1 MSESG
6 PSEAARSE
14 AARSEAARSEA
25 ARSEPA
31 PIVLNARQVFAI
43 RDFRL
48 LWFAHLISEFGNGLT
63 SIGLII
69 LVTNLTGATASVA
82 TMAFAVAFPQV
93 VFGLLAGVFVDRMDN
108 RRVMIGSDLIR
119 GLLVLGFIPAVASGQ
134 LWLMYLLGFAQ
145 ATVGTF
151 FIPARMSLTPVLVP
165 EHGLLAANSMMNT
178 GRVIATS
185 LGAGVVGVLIGFLHV
200 SWPIFVLDAA
210 TFFAS
215 VALVNAIRTRAP
227 IPEASADEPSSF
239 WAEFTE
245 GLTFIARS
253 PKLIGVIIAVGIGDL
268 GLGATQVLYAPFFL
282 KDLHIS
288 TAWLGPEEV
297 ILSVA
302 MAISGSVV
310 ALLAGKLKPELM
322 SPLGLIAVGIGTG
335 LVGLATSIWPVLIAA
350 AWIGLAL
357 TPNQSALSTIFQNSS
372 TREIRGRVGA
382 AIGTVSES
390 AAVISI
396 VATGVL
402 ADLIGLRTMFMAVGV
417 VVVLAGVVAWWLFHS
432 SDAQPVTNLA

>member
-1 MSESG
+1 MSEAIS
-6 PSEAARSE
+6 AT
-14 AARSEAARSEA
+14 
-25 ARSEPA
+25 
-31 PIVLNARQVFAI
+31 LNARQVFAI

-69 LVTNLTGATASVA
+69 LVTNLTGSTASVA
-82 TMAFAVAFPQV
+82 AMAFAVAFPQV
-93 VFGLLAGVFVDRMDN
+93 VFGLLAGVFVDRLDN
-108 RRVMIGSDLIR
+108 RRVMIISDLMR

-134 LWLMYLLGFAQ
+134 LWLMFVLGFVQ

-151 FIPARMSLTPVLVP
+151 FMPARMSLTPTLVP

-185 LGAGVVGVLIGFLHV
+185 LGAGAVAVLIGFLQV
-200 SWPIFVLDAA
+200 TWPIFLLDAI
-210 TFFAS
+210 TFFTSA
-215 VALVNAIRTRAP
+215 ALVRAILARAP
-227 IPEASADEPSSF
+227 IPEATDDKPSSF
-239 WAEFTE
+239 WAEFRE
-245 GLTFIARS
+245 GITFIARS

-268 GLGATQVLYAPFFL
+268 GLGATQVLYAPYFL
-282 KDLHIS
+282 KDLRVS
-288 TAWLGPEEV
+288 TAWLGPQEV
-297 ILSVA
+297 TLSLA
-302 MAISGSVV
+302 MAISGSLV

-335 LVGLATSIWPVLIAA
+335 LVGLATSVWPILIAA

-396 VATGVL
+396 VVTGLL

-417 VVVLAGVVAWWLFHS
+417 VVVLAGVVAWWLFRS
-432 SDAQPVTNLA
+432 DDAQAVTNPA